1 MTDARTCADCGA
13 ALPEGRPQNLCTEHA
28 TEVLDILTQ
37 LPALVD
43 DVNLTITR
51 QTATGSRNGPRSSS
65 DTVMAWDD
73 RASKTLAS
81 ALARLVTW
89 AKSTLPT
96 LDLERGRLRS
106 TLVMVALTAA
116 RADAEPT
123 PAQVAE
129 RAHLE
134 RRHAWVT
141 DQVAYLTGARWT
153 ITANHRRLVDILTDQ
168 LDNILARQEA
178 SAFARDITRTRDEL
192 LTAADTPAPRLYLG
206 PCRADPLKKGIPC
219 PAEVY
224 AVDHREQGKDHL
236 CDRCRTVRCPV
247 CTTEHDV
254 AQRRAWLTEA
264 MDDRLA
270 TAGDIARGLANTT
283 GHEATEGQI
292 RGWERRGRLT
302 PHGKDR
308 AGRALYR
315 VGDVIDLAREAAN
328 AKDRG
333 HAEGTT
339 SA

>member
-13 ALPEGRPQNLCTEHA
+13 PLPADRPQQLCTDHA
-28 TEVLDILTQ
+28 DQVLDVLTQ
-37 LPALVD
+37 LPDLVD

-51 QTATGSRNGPRSSS
+51 QTATGARNGPRSSS

-89 AKSTLPT
+89 ARSTVPT
-96 LDLERGRLRS
+96 LDLQRNVLR
-106 TLVMVALTAA
+106 TTRDVAQLTT
-116 RADAEPT
+116 ETTGIKPT
-123 PAQVAE
+123 PDQVAE

-134 RRHAWVT
+134 RRHAWLA
-141 DQVAYLTGARWT
+141 DQIAYLTGARWT
-153 ITANHRRLVDILTDQ
+153 ITANHRRLVDILIDQ
-168 LDNILARQEA
+168 LDSILTREEA
-178 SAFARDITRTRDEL
+178 GAFARDITRTRDEL

-206 PCRADPLKKGIPC
+206 PCRADPLDKGIPC

-224 AVDHREQGKDHL
+224 VVDHSDNGKGHL

-247 CTTEHDV
+247 CSTEHDV

-270 TAGDIARGLANTT
+270 TAGDIARGLAGTT

-292 RGWERRGRLT
+292 RGWERRGRLA
-302 PHGKDR
+302 PHGKDQ

-315 VGDVIDLAREAAN
+315 VGDVIDLAREAAQ
-328 AKDRG
+328 ARDR
-333 HAEGTT
+333 HADRPE